1 MPTPPPPPHR
11 AAAFGSLDVATPEL
25 IRSVVDNVPTL
36 IAYFDDQLVCRY
48 ANASYRR
55 VFEAPGQPLEG
66 AHFESLVLPSLRAFI
81 MPRARAALTGV
92 AQVFEYERPAVAGG
106 KPMHVEVKYT
116 PNVRD
121 GTVRGMFVELHD
133 ISSHKY
139 IESLV
144 LEANRDLE
152 ERVQERTARLFD
164 SEQRF
169 RLMVDALHDY
179 CIYFVDDA
187 GHITDWTE
195 SAQRMHHLDA
205 HQVLRQHFGLL
216 MDASHPGRN
225 PGTRSQLVRQAI
237 DGGQAQSEGWQ
248 IRHGQSAFW
257 AHSTFTALRD
267 SRGGLQGLSIITKD
281 MTATKRL
288 EDVMH
293 DLNQDLVQR
302 VQERT
307 CALTAANRD
316 IDAFSHMVSHDLRA
330 PLRHLSGYLMLL
342 RDDLQPVLGD
352 VACDAHTHLD
362 AAEKSTQRLARM
374 IEGVLDYAR
383 LGRSAL
389 ELVPV
394 DLEALIRGAAAA
406 CPDQRR
412 QWQIASDWPLVLGD
426 AALLGRL
433 VAALLSNAVKFTRDA
448 VSPLIEI
455 GWELAPV
462 DPVPGGAVAPLRG
475 VRWWVRDNGV
485 GFDSSRAQHMFVMFQ
500 RQHHSMD
507 FEGEGV
513 ELALCQRIVTLHGGT
528 IRIESQHRVGCTVEV
543 TIPVAGAD
551 PPIDIEPP

>member
-1 MPTPPPPPHR
+1 MSTPPLSNR
-11 AAAFGSLDVATPEL
+11 AVAFGSLDVATPEL

-55 VFEAPGQPLEG
+55 VFESPGQALEG
-66 AHFESLVLPSLRAFI
+66 ALFESLVLPSLRDFI
-81 MPRARAALTGV
+81 MPKARGALAGV
-92 AQVFEYERPAVAGG
+92 AQAFEYERPAPAGG
-106 KPMHVEVKYT
+106 QSMHVEVKYT
-116 PNVRD
+116 PNLRD
-121 GTVRGMFVELHD
+121 GAVRGMFVELHD

-144 LEANRDLE
+144 LETNRDLE

-179 CIYFVDDA
+179 CIYFIDEA

-195 SAQRMHHLDA
+195 SAQRMHHLNA

-216 MDASHPGRN
+216 MDAAHPGRN
-225 PGTRSQLVRQAI
+225 PGTRLQLVRQATE
-237 DGGQAQSEGWQ
+237 GGQAQSEGWQ

-267 SRGGLQGLSIITKD
+267 SRGALQGLSIITKD

-342 RDDLQPVLGD
+342 RDDLKPLLADADSEAAAHLG
-352 VACDAHTHLD
+352 
-362 AAEKSTQRLARM
+362 AAERSTHRLARM
-374 IEGVLDYAR
+374 IDGVLDYAR

-389 ELVPV
+389 ELAPV
-394 DLEALIRGAAAA
+394 DLGALVHHAAAA
-406 CPDQRR
+406 CTAPQLE
-412 QWQIASDWPLVLGD
+412 WKVPAGWPLVLGD
-426 AALLGRL
+426 VGLLGRL
-433 VAALLSNAVKFTRDA
+433 VSALLSNAVKFTRDNPRPTIEMGWDL
-448 VSPLIEI
+448 SPLDT
-455 GWELAPV
+455 GLVA
-462 DPVPGGAVAPLRG
+462 GAVPVKG

-485 GFDSSRAQHMFVMFQ
+485 GFDSSRAQNMFVMFQ

-507 FEGEGV
+507 FAGEGI

-528 IRIESQHRVGCTVEV
+528 IRIDSQHGVGCTVQV
-543 TIPVAGAD
+543 TLPVAGTD
-551 PPIDIEPP
+551 PRTETEPP